1 MIVFIPL
8 TPVSEIFGTLF
19 WGLISRRNTTREDPF
34 TGEDPLTG
42 WGEDEHQG
50 PAGPITFLRSRK
62 LCVLHASRMIDVRTL
77 TLQFKVSLCTLF
89 STP

>member
-1 MIVFIPL
+1 MFIPL
-8 TPVSEIFGTLF
+8 TPVSEIFGAQF
-19 WGLISRRNTTREDPF
+19 CGHISRRNTTGEDPF